1 MKEVLKMTFQEPK
14 FEVVK
19 LDMEDVIV
27 TSNCPDTISQSR
39 PSVQTCS
46 EGAIQDQ
53 ECGDPKLNW

>member
-1 MKEVLKMTFQEPK
+1 MTFQEPK